1 MFTNLSLVGLFTSMF
16 TYVDMGG
23 KLSSIYLPF
32 IFQYDEVIEFSLGL
46 GLAEFC
52 KPKCPFE
59 ELYGWPKPTLK
70 DSEECIFKIDFAS
83 LTNGL
88 VWSVLT

>member
-32 IFQYDEVIEFSLGL
+32 IFQYDEVIEFSQDSLGL
-46 GLAEFC
+46 GLAEFS
-52 KPKCPFE
+52 KPKSPFE
-59 ELYGWPKPTLK
+59 EL
-70 DSEECIFKIDFAS
+70 
-83 LTNGL
+83 
-88 VWSVLT
+88 